1 MRDKSIEYSIFSVRF
16 FFFIVLILKEYNVVK
31 SIGQSNQLRGE
42 KRYITSFQLFS
53 FSLDLSSS
61 SSSSY
66 EQLYKEEKKI
76 GKQVLMRAKNRS
88 RQSLYASPIKKH
100 GNSCQLFF
108 LLNLSSRQS
117 PNVFDQAREK
127 ISLHRITC

>member
-1 MRDKSIEYSIFSVRF
+1 MRDKSIEYSIFSVRFF

-42 KRYITSFQLFS
+42 KRYLTSFQLFS
-53 FSLDLSSS
+53 FSLDLSS

-76 GKQVLMRAKNRS
+76 GKQVLVRAKNRS
-88 RQSLYASPIKKH
+88 R
-100 GNSCQLFF
+100 
-108 LLNLSSRQS
+108 
-117 PNVFDQAREK
+117 
-127 ISLHRITC
+127 